1 MGLNILR
8 QEFYNNFN
16 MQMVASD
23 LMDLVDEDILFNYIK
38 EEFNSNFMYGELY
51 DLFKNELSKEEL
63 QETLEYLGHD
73 FVDLDK
79 LDEEERNNYY

>member
-1 MGLNILR
+1 MDLSILR

-38 EEFNSNFMYGELY
+38 EEFNDNFMYGELY

-73 FVDLDK
+73 FVDLDE
-79 LDEEERNNYY
+79 LDKEERDNYY